1 MTSAITAI
9 TDAWTAVSTWYIT
22 TFKSVPALFYE
33 AETGLTFVG
42 VLAVMGAGLAI
53 IMGLVMVIRSFLKA
67 H

>member
-1 MTSAITAI
+1 MTSTITAI
-9 TDAWTAVSTWYIT
+9 TEAWTAVSTWYIS
-22 TFKSVPALFYE
+22 TFQTVPALFYD

>member
-1 MTSAITAI
+1 MNEQITAI
-9 TDAWTAVSTWYIT
+9 TNAWTAVSTWYIT

-33 AETGLTFVG
+33 PETGLTFVG